1 MHIHYIDEVISTNHY
16 LAHLPNNDN
25 LPEGFMVITD
35 FQTKGRG
42 QAENLW
48 ESEAGLNILCSAWFS
63 FENLEPVRQFYISK
77 AAAIAC
83 KEHLGFLGSSVTL
96 KWPNDIYVGD
106 QKAGGILIENS
117 IVGNS
122 ITNTIVGIG
131 LNVNQTEF
139 SDALPNPVSL
149 KMITGE
155 TYNLQSL
162 VKELQLC
169 LIHWF
174 NILQDRQFEL
184 IDEAY
189 SESLYRKK
197 GKWPFRVGDSVFEAE
212 IKEVLPSGQLVLKT
226 KKGEKTFWFK
236 EVEFVIS

>member
-25 LPEGFMVITD
+25 LPEGFMVVTD
-35 FQTKGRG
+35 FQKSGRG
-42 QAENLW
+42 QAENVW
-48 ESEAGLNILCSAWFS
+48 ESERGLNILCSTWFS
-63 FENLEPVRQFYISK
+63 FEFLEPVNQFYISK

-83 KEHLGFLGSSVTL
+83 KELLGFLGSAVTL

-106 QKAGGILIENS
+106 KKAGGILIENS

-131 LNVNQTEF
+131 LNVNQTKF

-155 TYNLQSL
+155 IYNLQNL
-162 VKELQLC
+162 VKELQLY

-189 SESLYRKK
+189 VESLYRKT
-197 GKWPFRVGDSVFEAE
+197 GKWPFRVGNSVFEAE
-212 IKEVLPSGQLVLKT
+212 ISNVLSSGQLVLKT
-226 KKGEKTFWFK
+226 NEGEKTFWFK
-236 EVEFVIS
+236 EVEFVI